1 MAVTMADISHLRK
14 MSGAGMMDCKKAL
27 EEANGD
33 FEKAMEIIRKKGQ
46 AVAAKRSD
54 REASEGCVLAADKGD
69 FAAIVALKCETDFV
83 AKNTDFV
90 ALTQDI
96 LNVAMEK
103 KPATKEDLLAAAL
116 ADGRTIQEH
125 ITDRIGV
132 TGEKMELG
140 AYEFVNGA
148 STMSYI
154 HPGNK
159 LATVVAFNQANVEH
173 QMARDVAM
181 QVAAM
186 NPVSVRP
193 DEVPQHI
200 IDQELEIAKDK
211 ARQAGKPE
219 NLLDR
224 IAQGSL
230 QKYYK
235 ENTLL
240 QQEFI
245 KDAKLSIEQYLHSAN
260 KELTVLSKKTS
271 PQGSSFLF
279 IYSELKWK
287 IINRVGR
294 SEIGSRRRRRN
305 SCRSGIIQ
313 IHGPRSRL
321 RSRSHRALYFP
332 RVDVGKPTPLIFPA
346 VDVKRHSQ
354 LLACL
359 YMRLLDT
366 VCTKYLKTN
375 FTRILIVRFQ
385 HIFLLFPFVPGLAD
399 TAHNRQHGNNS
410 SCNFHLYCFYNLLR
424 RYGFSI

>member
-27 EEANGD
+27 QEAEGD

-54 REASEGCVLAADKGD
+54 REASEGCVLAQENGE

-83 AKNTDFV
+83 AKNKDFV
-90 ALTQDI
+90 ALTQNI
-96 LNVAMEK
+96 LNVALANQ
-103 KPATKEDLLAAAL
+103 PATKEDLLVSAL
-116 ADGRTIQEH
+116 ADGRTVQEH

-140 AYEFVNGA
+140 AYEFVKGA
-148 STMSYI
+148 TTISYI

-159 LATVVAFNQANVEH
+159 LATIVAFNQAGVER

-193 DEVPQHI
+193 NEVPQHI

-211 ARQAGKPE
+211 ARQASKPE

-224 IAQGSL
+224 IAQGAL

-245 KDAKLSIEQYLHSAN
+245 KDSKMSIEQYLHTAN
-260 KELTVLSKKTS
+260 KELTVVEFK
-271 PQGSSFLF
+271 
-279 IYSELKWK
+279 
-287 IINRVGR
+287 RVTL
-294 SEIGSRRRRRN
+294 N
-305 SCRSGIIQ
+305 
-313 IHGPRSRL
+313 
-321 RSRSHRALYFP
+321 
-332 RVDVGKPTPLIFPA
+332 VD
-346 VDVKRHSQ
+346 
-354 LLACL
+354 
-359 YMRLLDT
+359 
-366 VCTKYLKTN
+366 
-375 FTRILIVRFQ
+375 
-385 HIFLLFPFVPGLAD
+385 
-399 TAHNRQHGNNS
+399 
-410 SCNFHLYCFYNLLR
+410 
-424 RYGFSI
+424 

>member
-27 EEANGD
+27 EEAGGD
-33 FEKAMEIIRKKGQ
+33 FDKAMEIIRKKGQ

-54 REASEGCVLAADKGD
+54 REASEGCVLAQENGE
-69 FAAIVALKCETDFV
+69 FAAVVALKCETDFV
-83 AKNTDFV
+83 AKNKDFV

-96 LNVAMEK
+96 LNAALAN
-103 KPATKEDLLAAAL
+103 KPASKEELLATAL

-140 AYEFVNGA
+140 AYEFINGA
-148 STMSYI
+148 STISYI

-159 LATVVAFNQANVEH
+159 LATIVAFNQAEVEH

-186 NPVSVRP
+186 NPISVRP

-245 KDAKLSIEQYLHSAN
+245 KDAKMSIEQYLHTAN
-260 KELTVLSKKTS
+260 KELTVV
-271 PQGSSFLF
+271 SFKRITL
-279 IYSELKWK
+279 
-287 IINRVGR
+287 N
-294 SEIGSRRRRRN
+294 
-305 SCRSGIIQ
+305 
-313 IHGPRSRL
+313 
-321 RSRSHRALYFP
+321 
-332 RVDVGKPTPLIFPA
+332 VD
-346 VDVKRHSQ
+346 
-354 LLACL
+354 
-359 YMRLLDT
+359 
-366 VCTKYLKTN
+366 
-375 FTRILIVRFQ
+375 
-385 HIFLLFPFVPGLAD
+385 
-399 TAHNRQHGNNS
+399 
-410 SCNFHLYCFYNLLR
+410 
-424 RYGFSI
+424 